1 MCNGSREWR
10 CWNSVGFDGALA
22 ARAVAAAVAK
32 ELYRLEGFDDQFRGL
47 VEQALRGGDSDP
59 GRHRSELVRREAARA
74 QQEANLMEAIAN
86 FGAKPALQQKLEELE
101 ATGVELARERRA
113 LERRERCRPDL
124 PGSVAELRAQLE
136 GRFAELAVGSPEFGT
151 LMRAVAP
158 EFHVYLVRLLDGGHL
173 LARARVKL
181 VLTGLFADAGRAPD
195 VEALST
201 RVVTLD
207 LFEPPQREQ
216 IREEAVRRAAAG
228 QDQRLIARGLGVTQP
243 AVSHALAL
251 DRLMRE
257 RGLSSPYE
265 LVPEPPTD
273 YPKLRRHLNAK
284 YRFEPV
290 AGYDRPA
297 L

>member
-1 MCNGSREWR
+1 
-10 CWNSVGFDGALA
+10 
-22 ARAVAAAVAK
+22 
-32 ELYRLEGFDDQFRGL
+32 
-47 VEQALRGGDSDP
+47 
-59 GRHRSELVRREAARA
+59 
-74 QQEANLMEAIAN
+74 MEAIAN
-86 FGAKPALQQKLEELE
+86 LGPRPALQKKLEELE
-101 ATGVELARERRA
+101 AAGVALARERRG

-124 PGSVAELRAQLE
+124 PGSVAELRARFE
-136 GRFAELAVGSPEFGT
+136 GKFAELAVDSPEFGT
-151 LMRAVAP
+151 LMRQVAP
-158 EFHVYLVRLLDGGHL
+158 EFHVYLVRLLDGGHP

-181 VLTGLFADAGRAPD
+181 VLTGLVPDGGHAPE

-201 RVVTLD
+201 RVVTVD

-265 LVPEPPTD
+265 LVLEPPMD
-273 YPKLRRHLNAK
+273 YLKLRRHLNAK

-290 AGYDRPA
+290 AGYHRPEI
-297 L
+297 